1 MVKAHRR
8 ILCGFLGPLL
18 LVTSAAAQAQ
28 DVSCDAP
35 PRRAGQFGPFDY
47 RTATPL
53 QLRTVEAR
61 HFTANVREMRKG
73 ESTNLLAAD
82 IAYTLRHFPNHH
94 PALLTM
100 GEWSLKQKQNP
111 PPGGQ
116 VTVECWFQRA
126 AAFTP
131 DDAMVKTVYGLY
143 LIKRKKPEEAVRQL
157 EAAAVQAGDDA
168 NVHYNLGLAY
178 VDLKQYDKA
187 LLSAHKAYQ
196 LGFPLMGLKNRLQR
210 AGAWREP

>member
-1 MVKAHRR
+1 MANLAGVPQSRFFPAKLEAEGDDA
-8 ILCGFLGPLL
+8 IFNTLL
-18 LVTSAAAQAQ
+18 
-28 DVSCDAP
+28 
-35 PRRAGQFGPFDY
+35 R
-47 RTATPL
+47 
-53 QLRTVEAR
+53 
-61 HFTANVREMRKG
+61 
-73 ESTNLLAAD
+73 
-82 IAYTLRHFPNHH
+82 
-94 PALLTM
+94 
-100 GEWSLKQKQNP
+100 QKQNP

-126 AAFTP
+126 MAFTP

-157 EAAAVQAGDDA
+157 EAAAVQAGNDA

-178 VDLKQYDKA
+178 VDLKRYDKA
-187 LLSAHKAYQ
+187 LVSAHKAYQ